1 MGCFRGAQT
10 HVFRLVAMLVSFYV
24 FDVEYTES
32 IAAGMVSL
40 ACVDKQ
46 DNASV
51 QLLDLLRGVS

>member
-1 MGCFRGAQT
+1 M
-10 HVFRLVAMLVSFYV
+10 AMLVSFYV

-51 QLLDLLRGVS
+51 QLRDCPTTIRKGR